1 MTTSFAWTKRLLFGL
16 CVVGAWLSSD
26 AQAQQ
31 ATTGTASTAIPVSG
45 QKATLPTNAAEQKAC
60 IDPETG
66 KLVSAEE
73 SPECKAIIEDA
84 LKRAGEK
91 GPIDESA
98 EGLEEEPLPDGG
110 TKIDLK
116 GRFKKLGT
124 TPPQSL
130 APGTSGRIAVVDPET
145 GQLVTG
151 EAAARVRERVGLR
164 VVIETF
170 DANLRA
176 MMVTAQDVTGLQEQ
190 RLATGVIKVD
200 LKGRFRI
207 PLTTIVTPDG
217 TIAIGH
223 GVLTSYP
230 E

>member
-1 MTTSFAWTKRLLFGL
+1 MTSSFAWTKRLVYGL

-31 ATTGTASTAIPVSG
+31 ATTDTAWTPMLVSG
-45 QKATLPTNAAEQKAC
+45 QKATLPTKAVEQKAC
-60 IDPETG
+60 INPETG
-66 KLVSAEE
+66 KLVSPEE

-91 GPIDESA
+91 GPIEESA
-98 EGLEEEPLPDGG
+98 EDLKEEPLPDGG

-116 GRFKKLGT
+116 GRFKKHGT

-145 GQLVTG
+145 GRLVTG
-151 EAAARVRERVGLR
+151 EAAARVQERVGLR
-164 VVIETF
+164 AVVEMF
-170 DANLRA
+170 GANLRA
-176 MMVTAQDVTGLQEQ
+176 MMATAGDVTGLQEQ
-190 RLATGVIKVD
+190 RLTTGAVKVD

-207 PLTTIVTPDG
+207 PLTAIVTPDR

-223 GVLTSYP
+223 GVPKSDR